1 MGKLIAAMASSHAY
15 TFLEPK
21 VWDDRRGQTRSHYKH
36 RFGVEP
42 PDQPQVAEETLEA
55 NEARYGKIRDG
66 LNFLRNKINALRP
79 DVLLVIGDDQ
89 NENFL
94 ENNLPQFSIYVG
106 KELVAAF
113 RDGRT
118 GQRYRCDA
126 DAAWTMLEQCVESGI
141 DLAYSTE
148 FPKDHLISHAHR
160 EPLEY
165 LQLNGNLAIVPIFI
179 NAIHV
184 PAPTPARCYQFG
196 ETLRKV
202 IGSLPAEKR
211 VMIYASGGLSHFSAG
226 YPWDHYKGPCT
237 LGSICQDFDRK
248 ILAWMQDG
256 RGRELARLSNQDLI
270 QNGEIELRQWIT
282 LMGMIGDC
290 KPELLTYEPFYRGL
304 LGMAV
309 GYWDLASAESA

>member
-21 VWDDRRGQTRSHYKH
+21 VWDKRREFTRANYKQ

-42 PDQPQVAEETLEA
+42 PDQPQVAEETLES
-55 NEARYGKIRDG
+55 NEARYNNIREG
-66 LNFLRNKINALRP
+66 LDSLRKKLNALRP
-79 DVLLVIGDDQ
+79 DILLIIGDDQ
-89 NENFL
+89 NENYL
-94 ENNLPQFSIYVG
+94 ENNLPQFSIYLG
-106 KELVAAF
+106 KELIGAQ

-126 DAAWTMLEQCVESGI
+126 AAAWTILERCVESGI
-141 DLAYSTE
+141 DLAYSKE
-148 FPKDHLISHAHR
+148 FPNNHLISHAHR

-165 LQLNGNLAIVPIFI
+165 LRIDDLSIVPIFI

-196 ETLRKV
+196 QTLRKV
-202 IGSLPAEKR
+202 IEALPADKR
-211 VMIYASGGLSHFSAG
+211 LAVYASGGLSHFSAG
-226 YPWDHYKGPCT
+226 YPWDYYKGSCG
-237 LGSICQDFDRK
+237 LGSICVEFDRK
-248 ILAWMQDG
+248 ILGWMRNGQ
-256 RGRELARLSNQDLI
+256 GRELANLTNEDLI

-282 LMGMIGDC
+282 LMGMIDDR
-290 KPELLTYEPFYRGL
+290 KPELLVYEPFYRGL

-309 GYWDLASAESA
+309 GYWSVAEA

>member
-1 MGKLIAAMASSHAY
+1 
-15 TFLEPK
+15 
-21 VWDDRRGQTRSHYKH
+21 
-36 RFGVEP
+36 
-42 PDQPQVAEETLEA
+42 
-55 NEARYGKIRDG
+55 
-66 LNFLRNKINALRP
+66 
-79 DVLLVIGDDQ
+79 VIGDDQ

-126 DAAWTMLEQCVESGI
+126 DAAWTILEQCVESGI

-226 YPWDHYKGPCT
+226 YPWNHYKGPCT

-309 GYWDLASAESA
+309 GYWDLASA

>member
-1 MGKLIAAMASSHAY
+1 MGTIIAAMASSHAY

-21 VWDDRRGQTRSHYKH
+21 FWDKRREHTRANYKR

-42 PDQPQVAEETLEA
+42 PDEPQVAEETLEA
-55 NEARYGKIRDG
+55 NEARYKNISAG
-66 LNFLRNKINALRP
+66 LNFLRDRINALRP
-79 DVLLVIGDDQ
+79 DILLLIGDDQ

-106 KELVAAF
+106 KRLVAAD
-113 RDGRT
+113 RHGNAGGT
-118 GQRYRCDA
+118 YRCDPG
-126 DAAWTMLEQCVESGI
+126 AAWTLLEQCVESGI

-148 FPKDHLISHAHR
+148 FPNDHLISHAHR

-165 LQLNGNLAIVPIFI
+165 LQIDGDLSVVPIFI

-196 ETLRKV
+196 ATLQNV
-202 IGSLPAEKR
+202 IGALPSEKR
-211 VMIYASGGLSHFSAG
+211 VAVYASGGLSHFSAG

-248 ILAWMQDG
+248 IIDWMKNR
-256 RGRELARLSNQDLI
+256 RGHELAGLSNKDLI

-282 LMGMIGDC
+282 LMGMIGDR
-290 KPELLTYEPFYRGL
+290 KPDLLTYEPFFRGL

-309 GYWDLASAESA
+309 GYWDLAS